1 MPEGDYKRGGHE
13 GAHWE
18 RRLASGESNGGHG
31 KIARVKDSHHLRGDT
46 NRERERETETERE
59 RQQERWTEKETET
72 KTKTEREREKRR
84 RKKVAKGI
92 TKREGGRVDF
102 RRVI

>member
-13 GAHWE
+13 GAHWG

-46 NRERERETETERE
+46 NRERQ
-59 RQQERWTEKETET
+59 RQRQRGRDSKRDGQKGEE
-72 KTKTEREREKRR
+72 TKTEREREKRR
-84 RKKVAKGI
+84 MKKVAKGI
-92 TKREGGRVDF
+92 TKKEGGRADF